1 MSFLQN
7 LNWRYATKKYDASAK
22 VPQEKLDQIIEAI
35 VRAPTSS
42 GLQPFEVILVKDKV
56 LREKLRAASY
66 DQSQVTDASDFLVF
80 AAWDTYT
87 TERITKIYDQ
97 LGAERGGLSDSVKA
111 YRDNLIK
118 NYTTRS
124 AEVNFEHAA
133 RQAYI
138 GLGFALA
145 AAAELKVDT
154 TPMEGFDAK
163 AFDEILGLHKKGLRT
178 VVVMA
183 VGHRDAAND
192 WLVNLKKVRRPK
204 AEMIHEVN

>member
-1 MSFLQN
+1 MSFLKN

-22 VPQEKLDQIIEAI
+22 LPKEKLDQIIEAV

-42 GLQPFEVILVKDKV
+42 GLQPFEVIVVKDKA
-56 LREKLRAASY
+56 LREKLRAAAY

-80 AAWDTYT
+80 AAWDNYT
-87 TERITKIYDQ
+87 TERITKIYDH
-97 LGAERGGLSDSVKA
+97 LGAERGGLSDSVKS

-118 NYTTRS
+118 SYVNRS
-124 AEVNFEHAA
+124 ADVNFDHAA

-145 AAAELKVDT
+145 AAAELQVDT

-163 AFDEILGLHKKGLRT
+163 AFDQILDLDKKNLRT
-178 VVVMA
+178 AVVLA
-183 VGHRDAAND
+183 IGQRDTAND
-192 WLVNLKKVRRPK
+192 WLADLKKVRRPK

>member
-42 GLQPFEVILVKDKV
+42 GLQPFEVMLVKDKV

-66 DQSQVTDASDFLVF
+66 DQSQVTDASEFLVF

-87 TERITKIYDQ
+87 TERITKIYDH
-97 LGAERGGLSDSVKA
+97 LGAERGGLSDSVKS
-111 YRDNLIK
+111 YRDSLIK
-118 NYTTRS
+118 NYTSRS

-178 VVVMA
+178 VVMMA
-183 VGHRDAAND
+183 VGQRDAAND

-204 AEMIHEVN
+204 AEMVHEVK